1 MNRLI
6 KENYTDLNLRK
17 NIYNLEI
24 VTWSAIVV
32 TLDPIEFLFVFL
44 LELLAYFVKIKWIFK
59 TFTKQRFYH
68 FTICFFYFL
77 SLVKVV
83 FFPITYF
90 YKKNPEITKKLYYQ
104 FSPFKTILKS
114 IEHDLWIQVIS
125 NILLLLPIPV
135 LYVILKSKILR
146 FHKNFLFGL
155 FLSLSIE
162 IIQLGIN
169 YITAYSKKVM
179 DIDDLILN
187 VSGIL
192 LGWII
197 SRVYSCWYLKEKTFV

>member
-1 MNRLI
+1 MFGYSI
-6 KENYTDLNLRK
+6 
-17 NIYNLEI
+17 
-24 VTWSAIVV
+24 S
-32 TLDPIEFLFVFL
+32 LDPIEFLFVFL
-44 LELLAYFVKIKWIFK
+44 LGLIAYFIKIKWISK
-59 TFTKQRFYH
+59 SITKQKFVH
-68 FTICFFYFL
+68 FTLWFFYYL

-90 YKKNPEITKKLYYQ
+90 YKKNPEITSKLYYQ
-104 FSPFKTILKS
+104 FSPFNTILKS
-114 IEHDLWIQVIS
+114 IEHDLWIQVIG

-135 LYVILKSKILR
+135 LYVVLKRKILR
-146 FHKNFLFGL
+146 FHKFFLFGL

-169 YITAYSKKVM
+169 FITGYPNKVM
-179 DIDDLILN
+179 DIDDVILN

>member
-1 MNRLI
+1 MI
-6 KENYTDLNLRK
+6 GF
-17 NIYNLEI
+17 
-24 VTWSAIVV
+24 SV
-32 TLDPIEFLFVFL
+32 TLDPVEFLFVFL
-44 LELLAYFVKIKWIFK
+44 LGLIAYYTKLKWISK
-59 TFTKQRFYH
+59 TFTRQRFFH
-68 FTICFFYFL
+68 FTIWFFYFL

-90 YKKNPEITKKLYYQ
+90 YIKNPELTSKLFYQ
-104 FSPFKTILKS
+104 FSPFKTILNS
-114 IEHDLWIQVIS
+114 IEHDLWIQVIG

-135 LYVILKSKILR
+135 LYVVLKRKILR
-146 FHKNFLFGL
+146 FHNFFLFGL

-169 YITAYSKKVM
+169 YITGYPNKVM
-179 DIDDLILN
+179 DIDDVILN

-197 SRVYSCWYLKEKTFV
+197 SRVYSCWYLKEKTSV